1 MYNFI
6 KIVTLNLKIETGL
19 SFEVDELSSKDA
31 KIVHGYIKS
40 FYFILFYFSFGYSD
54 ISKFIMFNKTKSFPK
69 FTPTSCNTDKIL
81 LFTLYGKLRVSSK
94 KGINKICKGNVFFY
108 KYVHII
114 IRLQMKKNVFFLYIK
129 TNNV

>member
-1 MYNFI
+1 M
-6 KIVTLNLKIETGL
+6 V
-19 SFEVDELSSKDA
+19 
-31 KIVHGYIKS
+31 
-40 FYFILFYFSFGYSD
+40 
-54 ISKFIMFNKTKSFPK
+54 NKTKVFQNLHQLDYKNLYMSK
-69 FTPTSCNTDKIL
+69 WNTDEIL

-114 IRLQMKKNVFFLYIK
+114 ISLQMKKNVFFLYIK